1 MTEQMHPM
9 IPPNI
14 LLNNWESDWFAE
26 REHADVLLIQAYQA
40 GADAELEACCE
51 WLKSEPDP
59 GHVDLLRS
67 CATDLAR
74 WRRPAIQPEPE
85 ELTDEEI
92 LKIHDQFDIDGT
104 EDVTKGMPLDVFWDS
119 YQPQQRI
126 AFARAIIAADRAQWG
141 RPATTETP

>member
-51 WLKSEPDP
+51 WMSNRTVVCPS
-59 GHVDLLRS
+59 DLR
-67 CATDLAR
+67 AA
-74 WRRPAIQPEPE
+74 RRPSLLTLKKQALQELDKVDMLWDTE
-85 ELTDEEI
+85 EFGKETLNS
-92 LKIHDQFDIDGT
+92 
-104 EDVTKGMPLDVFWDS
+104 LDTIRKALEALPD
-119 YQPQQRI
+119 
-126 AFARAIIAADRAQWG
+126 D
-141 RPATTETP
+141 